1 MVSTRSTRSKPASD
15 TKLKPHK
22 AAKKQASIGK
32 QNKVKPLGKLQNAK
46 KVSRANSQLKS
57 KTAAKSGKI
66 QVVSAVKVSKPNTKV
81 KPPTKKPS
89 TVVKTKN
96 PPNVQTPVKPS
107 SKYLHYSSADYS
119 TFKKHQEDLDDK
131 KLPELKDMCR
141 KNLMKV
147 SGNKSE
153 LIERIADARILGVI
167 PKCPSCGGGRPK
179 LDPKTMTYY
188 CSGYLEDVKFINCH
202 KSFPYASISRVPWQS

>member
-1 MVSTRSTRSKPASD
+1 MVSTRSTRSNPASD
-15 TKLKPHK
+15 SKLKPHK
-22 AAKKQASIGK
+22 AIKKQTKLGK
-32 QNKVKPLGKLQNAK
+32 QNKTKAPRKSANIK
-46 KVSRANSQLKS
+46 KVSQTKSQLKAKPAVKPS
-57 KTAAKSGKI
+57 RIQLVSAAK
-66 QVVSAVKVSKPNTKV
+66 VA
-81 KPPTKKPS
+81 KPPRKKPS
-89 TVVKTKN
+89 TVVKTQS
-96 PPNVQTPVKPS
+96 PPIVQTTSKPS
-107 SKYLHYSSADYS
+107 SKYPHYTPAQYA
-119 TFKKHQEDLDDK
+119 TFKEYQKELDEK

-188 CSGYLEDVKFINCH
+188 CSGYLEDVDFINCH
-202 KSFPYASISRVPWQS
+202 KTFPYASISRIPWQS